1 MNRFI
6 KKNLFLVGV
15 LGLSALGIVIL
26 LVLSVMQYI
35 EMSKYISKTA
45 EMRQTNE
52 TLMRQRPPAVAAN
65 IALVQKDIDGFHAAA
80 NELKGYFGQPLMPA
94 VKAFADELNAA
105 ARMAL
110 ANELRRI
117 DSNFKALEAKVKANP
132 AAKAEMAA
140 YLKAKF
146 EDNRGR
152 FDDEKAKASGSL
164 KKAYERAENYYFM
177 VKNPQ
182 TPETLHRKMREFWE
196 REKAT
201 EGPREQM
208 YRKFR
213 AEGGEHRENERKFW
227 TVEMWDAA
235 LEKFIPEAQKSTIEV
250 IDERNLEEIFLS
262 GLGLLRN
269 MGKQQLRL
277 EAFAREMQNKVVNML
292 ASRNDFSMLG
302 VYFEAKNVPEVPTNK
317 AFVDLSGPRREAEK
331 SSSVTQSSGAAGE
344 GEAKV
349 TAEPADVI
357 RHWEIVADLA
367 KRLLAA
373 KVNSL
378 EQLSYSNMTG
388 RDANNCKFYTYTLG
402 VGGSEKSIRE
412 LLNRLSAAYKEN
424 RVYVVRRFSMKKQ
437 EDQIQDIIDVAQGIL
452 SDKTEE
458 ASKLAVSGDSM
469 NPGEGEKK
477 VIVAPPTYFK
487 EEGKYPECVA
497 GRSDKCYATIILDYV
512 VYSGNILK

>member
-1 MNRFI
+1 MERFI

-15 LGLSALGIVIL
+15 LGLSALGIVVL

-35 EMSKYISKTA
+35 EMSEYISKTA

-52 TLMRQRPPAVAAN
+52 TLMRQSPPAVAAN
-65 IALVQKDIDGFHAAA
+65 IKLVQQDIDGYYAAA
-80 NELKGYFGQPLMPA
+80 NEMKGYFGQPLMPA
-94 VKAFADELNAA
+94 VKAFADELNASA
-105 ARMAL
+105 QMAL

-117 DSNFKALEAKVKANP
+117 DSNFKALEEKVKANP
-132 AAKAEMAA
+132 AAKAEMEA
-140 YLKAKF
+140 YLKDKF
-146 EDNRGR
+146 EHNRDR
-152 FDDEKAKASGSL
+152 FESEKAKASANL
-164 KKAYERAENYYFM
+164 KKAYERADNFYFM

-182 TPETLHRKMREFWE
+182 SPVTLHNKMREFWE

-213 AEGGEHRENERKFW
+213 AEGGEPRENERKFW

-235 LEKFIPEAQKSTIEV
+235 MEKFIPVAQKSTLEV

-262 GLGLLRN
+262 GLGLPRN

-277 EAFAREMQNKVVNML
+277 EAFAREMQNKVVNL
-292 ASRNDFSMLG
+292 LSSKSDFSMLG
-302 VYFEAKNVPEVPTNK
+302 VYFTAKPVPAVPTNK
-317 AFVDLSGPRREAEK
+317 DFIDLSGPRREVAKTGSDTQGSSGTVEAT
-331 SSSVTQSSGAAGE
+331 SSSAD
-344 GEAKV
+344 
-349 TAEPADVI
+349 PADVI

-367 KRLLAA
+367 KRLQAA

-378 EQLSYSNMTG
+378 EQLAYSNLTG

-412 LLNRLSAAYKEN
+412 LLNQLSAAYKEN
-424 RVYVVRRFSMKKQ
+424 RVYVVRRFAMKKQ
-437 EDQIQDIIDVAQGIL
+437 EDQVQDIIDVAQGIL

-458 ASKLAVSGDSM
+458 VSNLAVAGEGV
-469 NPGEGEKK
+469 NPGESEKK
-477 VIVAPPTYFK
+477 VIAAPPSFFK
-487 EEGKYPECVA
+487 EGGKYPECVA